1 MKMKQLIPLIALLPF
16 LFPADACGQGGYG
29 MRRAKTEAY
38 IIIDTFYGNPTVAA
52 NYRKTLKA
60 VENLYPTIM
69 YFDQW
74 EFDKLSPRTRSAHP
88 VKGILTGYIDAID
101 TVGPFKYE
109 VCWRL
114 QLRNPSTGQIIC
126 EYPLVSKKLAFH
138 KYFANQ
144 REYIEFG
151 QDIDVYRSRHSKGVV
166 VSVDESSGD
175 KALRVT
181 VTSDF
186 ANSKDRNFMV
196 LTQRGGAYHC
206 IGRIYADR
214 VESQTLACSVK
225 EGGKEI
231 MQALSDGNEVI
242 AVYHTYDFGQW
253 SDEFFSGKNIYNESD
268 LYELPDPLEHCNE
281 VQNVLLGSFVGK
293 RQVADRLKESV
304 MHSLNNSIRVKAYDA
319 DAVRINGLRED
330 YFITADAY
338 DVEEKYNPD
347 NPLLK
352 YSCDITWQIS
362 VTNKHTGQS
371 FKEILQWKGVGKN
384 RASAL
389 NDALNGDMK
398 NFAWN
403 HFPVRSTILTLN
415 DATSKKAK
423 MVTISVGTSSGLHA
437 DMTFDVFVKYD
448 GRHWMK
454 LGELKLIAT
463 DGPLRS
469 SCKVTKGGKDI
480 KKALEEGQEIMVV
493 SDKGATTK
501 NSQ

>member
-1 MKMKQLIPLIALLPF
+1 MKMKL
-16 LFPADACGQGGYG
+16 
-29 MRRAKTEAY
+29 
-38 IIIDTFYGNPTVAA
+38 
-52 NYRKTLKA
+52 
-60 VENLYPTIM
+60 
-69 YFDQW
+69 
-74 EFDKLSPRTRSAHP
+74 
-88 VKGILTGYIDAID
+88 
-101 TVGPFKYE
+101 
-109 VCWRL
+109 
-114 QLRNPSTGQIIC
+114 
-126 EYPLVSKKLAFH
+126 
-138 KYFANQ
+138 
-144 REYIEFG
+144 
-151 QDIDVYRSRHSKGVV
+151 
-166 VSVDESSGD
+166 
-175 KALRVT
+175 
-181 VTSDF
+181 
-186 ANSKDRNFMV
+186 
-196 LTQRGGAYHC
+196 
-206 IGRIYADR
+206 
-214 VESQTLACSVK
+214 
-225 EGGKEI
+225 
-231 MQALSDGNEVI
+231 
-242 AVYHTYDFGQW
+242 
-253 SDEFFSGKNIYNESD
+253 
-268 LYELPDPLEHCNE
+268 
-281 VQNVLLGSFVGK
+281 
-293 RQVADRLKESV
+293 
-304 MHSLNNSIRVKAYDA
+304 
-319 DAVRINGLRED
+319 
-330 YFITADAY
+330 ITADAY

-448 GRHWMK
+448 GRRWMK

-493 SDKGATTK
+493 SDKGTTTK